1 MTKPLGQKH
10 SPTGLLIP
18 GHSTDLVY
26 FQSKLCSAIRECLHW
41 NHKGTERWS
50 CLFHGSLGKAIISA
64 IQKNAGLTVCDNTL
78 LWNHWPRFSG
88 ETWTC
93 SDDSRNGNTAA
104 HGAACASP
112 TPPNSKG
119 TGNLWFQ
126 QGIGTKWKKQFLF
139 SVTTKCGVNVKVS
152 LEAVVEVLYPTGF
165 YSVTIKYIN
174 KCPTG
179 PFLAGL
185 TEIETRCYLSREW
198 IWTNLFIAALHI
210 L

>member
-1 MTKPLGQKH
+1 MTTPCCE
-10 SPTGLLIP
+10 T
-18 GHSTDLVY
+18 TDLV
-26 FQSKLCSAIRECLHW
+26 FQEKPEPAQMTAEM
-41 NHKGTERWS
+41 E
-50 CLFHGSLGKAIISA
+50 
-64 IQKNAGLTVCDNTL
+64 TL
-78 LWNHWPRFSG
+78 QHMEQQR
-88 ETWTC
+88 
-93 SDDSRNGNTAA
+93 R
-104 HGAACASP
+104 ACASP

-152 LEAVVEVLYPTGF
+152 SEAVVEVLYPTGF